1 MSPKTLVACYEVPGW
16 GGAATRAYLLFE
28 RLQRDGREVAYLNLV
43 RRSQEPFLRTLF
55 GREFGNPR
63 ALPHVHTHIL
73 AESPWRQ
80 RRALAKLVRDL
91 APQDMIVF
99 GVVATNLLRAA
110 APDLPLAFMTV
121 GAPRVEHLIASGAA
135 KDFME
140 FEVLATAGREF
151 PPPTMDR
158 ERQALEACDY
168 VIVHSP
174 LVRFVFDHCFPEHRG
189 TAYPGVISLADL
201 IYAAAEEFAS
211 LRRPFAE
218 RDIDVLFV
226 ASSWRRPVKNYGLA
240 QAIVAGCAGLTVHV
254 VGEFE
259 SPCAA
264 ATHHGVI
271 ARRAELFTLF
281 GRAKTV
287 VSPSL
292 VDGAPGI
299 LFEASAMGCNVVAS
313 RNCGNSRLCHEEL
326 LVPRCEASPFVD
338 RIRRAVAGPY
348 PDGRDEFRGGY
359 GELLGALERFRAGA
373 R

>member
-1 MSPKTLVACYEVPGW
+1 MGPRTLLACYEVPGW
-16 GGAATRAYLLFE
+16 GGAATRSYLLFE
-28 RLQRDGREVAYLNLV
+28 RLQRDGWEVAYLNLV
-43 RRSQEPFLRTLF
+43 RRSQEPFLRALF

-63 ALPHVHTHIL
+63 ALSHVHTHVL
-73 AESPWRQ
+73 TESTWRQ

-91 APQDMIVF
+91 TPQSMITF
-99 GVVATNLLRAA
+99 GVIATNLLRAA
-110 APDLPLAFMTV
+110 APELPLAFMTV
-121 GAPRVEHLIASGAA
+121 GAPRVEHLIASGAV
-135 KDFME
+135 KDFLE
-140 FEVLATAGREF
+140 FEASATAGRDF
-151 PPPTMDR
+151 PLPGVDR
-158 ERQALEACDY
+158 EREALEASDY

-174 LVRFVFDHCFPEHRG
+174 LVRFVFDHCFPEHRRA
-189 TAYPGVISLADL
+189 AYPGTISLADL
-201 IYAAAEEFAS
+201 TYAAAEEWAS

-240 QAIVAGCAGLTVHV
+240 QAIVAGCEGLRVHV
-254 VGEFE
+254 VGAFE
-259 SPCAA
+259 EPCPA
-264 ATHHGVI
+264 ATHHGVT
-271 ARRAELFTLF
+271 ASRAELFALF

-313 RNCGNSRLCHEEL
+313 RNCGNWRLCHDEL

-338 RIRRAVAGPY
+338 RIQRAVTRPF
-348 PDGRDEFRGGY
+348 PDGRDLFQGGY